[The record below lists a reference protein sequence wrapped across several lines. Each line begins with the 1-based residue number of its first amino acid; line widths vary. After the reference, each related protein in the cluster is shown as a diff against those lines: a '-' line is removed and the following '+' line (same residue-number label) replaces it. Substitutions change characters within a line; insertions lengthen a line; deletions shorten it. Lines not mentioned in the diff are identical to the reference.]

1 MTTPLHQA
9 AVHGQIKEMQRLL
22 EEGSC
27 PNALDQDL
35 DTPLHLAADARQ
47 AEAVKILLQAGAD
60 PNARCRD
67 GDTPLHRSLGDIAVA
82 EMLFQAGGQ
91 MQPDGAGGM
100 PLHFAAY
107 FNRSSA
113 ILFLLEK
120 GAEIDCKDY
129 DGNTPLHEAARKG
142 NTSAVLVLLQNGANH
157 LIENDQG
164 LTPLEL
170 GHQCG
175 HYSLVRQGMQEI
187 ETPLHHAACRGDLNE
202 ARQLLREK
210 ANPNARDD
218 RGFPPLFYAAMAG
231 HLAMVKLLLDHG
243 ADPHIVAR
251 FGANAV
257 RAAVGA
263 RKIEVLK
270 YLLEQGID
278 YYQEDRIR
286 GGNALHLAA
295 RSRSHEAVKLL
306 VQHGV
311 PVNAT
316 DRRGHTPL
324 DYAQQGPGAEH
335 KNETAQAIIAAGGRN
350 NRLLSGVELFNER
363 SRDADIAEAIG
374 MLSPYRTISLG
385 RFATPNSSQE
395 ANP

>member
-1 MTTPLHQA
+1 MHP
-9 AVHGQIKEMQRLL
+9 
-22 EEGSC
+22 
-27 PNALDQDL
+27 
-35 DTPLHLAADARQ
+35 DAR
-47 AEAVKILLQAGAD
+47 
-60 PNARCRD
+60 
-67 GDTPLHRSLGDIAVA
+67 
-82 EMLFQAGGQ
+82 GGT
-91 MQPDGAGGM
+91 

-107 FNRSSA
+107 FDLVPA
-113 ILFLLEK
+113 ICFLLKK
-120 GAEIDCKDY
+120 GAEVDIKEL

-142 NTSAVLVLLQNGANH
+142 SASAVLTLLRNGANH

-278 YYQEDRIR
+278 PYQEDRIR

-295 RSRSHEAVKLL
+295 RSRSREAVKLL
-306 VQHGV
+306 IQHGV

-324 DYAQQGPGAEH
+324 DYAQQDPGTERE
-335 KNETAQAIIAAGGRN
+335 NETAEALRAAGGRN
-350 NRLLSGVELFNER
+350 NRLLSGAELFTER
-363 SRDADIAEAIG
+363 SQDAGIAEAIG

-395 ANP
+395 AKL